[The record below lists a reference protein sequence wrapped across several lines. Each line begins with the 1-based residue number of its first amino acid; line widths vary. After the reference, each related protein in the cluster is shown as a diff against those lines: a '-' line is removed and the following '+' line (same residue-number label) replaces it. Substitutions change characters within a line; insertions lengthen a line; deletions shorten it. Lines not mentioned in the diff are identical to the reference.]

1 MKRSILTSAAFFAL
15 GLIACNAENAPA
27 APASKTTVL
36 DQSAS
41 QLRTDFNNT
50 KGSVRLLL
58 IVDPACSVCLRG
70 LADVNDALLKRTRD
84 PRIQTFVVH
93 ENVIGGAFDDIAP
106 ASTLLSNPN
115 VHHYW
120 DPSGNFGREV
130 SKSLNLRHHGDPV
143 YAWDVW
149 MVYDSNAA
157 LPAQGVPEP
166 ALFMHQLPKLR
177 GEPGRPTLDGDVLA
191 RKAQELMGQLPA
203 RAKQ

>member
-1 MKRSILTSAAFFAL
+1 MKRSILILVAFVAL
-15 GLIACNAENAPA
+15 GLIACNAETAPA
-27 APASKTTVL
+27 ASASKTNVL

-41 QLRTDFNNT
+41 QLRTDFNNA

-70 LADVNDALLKRTRD
+70 LSDVNDALLKRTHD

-93 ENVIGGAFDDIAP
+93 ENVIGGELGDVAP

-130 SKSLNLRHHGDPV
+130 SKSLNLKHHGDPV

-149 MVYDSNAA
+149 MVYDGNAA
-157 LPAQGVPEP
+157 LSAQGAPEP

-191 RKAQELMGQLPA
+191 RKATELLGLLPA